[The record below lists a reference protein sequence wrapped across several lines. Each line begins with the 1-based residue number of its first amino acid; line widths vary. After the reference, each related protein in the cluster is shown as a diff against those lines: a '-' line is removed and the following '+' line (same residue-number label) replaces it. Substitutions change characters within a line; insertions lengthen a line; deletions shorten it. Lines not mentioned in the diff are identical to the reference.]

1 MRYKDL
7 ENQVILSSRQLTLTN
22 SKLDSV
28 GGSWAKSG
36 QDIQVFGAI
45 SREVV
50 VANVFTQ
57 IQAWEDEWVEH
68 RTLMENRRCK
78 WWLEKETPKEYR
90 RREVRRPSVT
100 GAEKGLL
107 LQNDGQIPCITCLPP
122 TSGCN
127 WSWWQSNCTGMSRHN
142 EEKVKWIIGRRF
154 QLMNV
159 NVESS

>member
-1 MRYKDL
+1 M

-57 IQAWEDEWVEH
+57 IQA
-68 RTLMENRRCK
+68 
-78 WWLEKETPKEYR
+78 
-90 RREVRRPSVT
+90 
-100 GAEKGLL
+100 
-107 LQNDGQIPCITCLPP
+107 
-122 TSGCN
+122 
-127 WSWWQSNCTGMSRHN
+127 
-142 EEKVKWIIGRRF
+142 
-154 QLMNV
+154 
-159 NVESS
+159 